1 MERPISSV
9 KYSIYLSNACIQR
22 WAAIAALFTRYG
34 CVKRQLEFDLMRQR
48 LIKNENGGSIIN
60 ISSLYGLRE
69 GLTKVPYNVSKAGV
83 AQLTKTMAAEMAQ
96 AKQPIRVNTL
106 CPTYFLT
113 ELNDDY
119 FNFEKAL
126 IILSKHRQVD
136 WGS

>member
-1 MERPISSV
+1 
-9 KYSIYLSNACIQR
+9 
-22 WAAIAALFTRYG
+22 
-34 CVKRQLEFDLMRQR
+34 
-48 LIKNENGGSIIN
+48 
-60 ISSLYGLRE
+60 LRE

-96 AKQPIRVNTL
+96 AKQPIRVNAL
-106 CPTYFLT
+106 CATYFLT